1 LAVTAEAAEEATD
14 GDDDDTAAGEMLGG
28 PLDQADF

>member
-1 LAVTAEAAEEATD
+1 MAVAAEAAEATD
-14 GDDDDTAAGEMLGG
+14 GDDDDAAADEMLGG